1 MNINAKHPRALSL
14 KIREKLVEGFKK
26 GITSQTGLIAHG
38 RGEAYDYLLTEKTHS
53 FAKEAIRA
61 AASYL
66 LLAKKPIL
74 SINGNSAALV
84 ANDFIRIAK
93 LLNCKIEVNLFHY
106 SNLRIKKIEAILKK
120 TERQRVLVSKKKMI
134 LPHIASKRAIVMRE
148 GIGTSDCVFVP
159 LEDGDRCQALT
170 SLGKKVIAV
179 DLNPL
184 SRTAGSATVVIVDN
198 IIRCLPL
205 LYRQIKDLKKK
216 DKKYLLEITDR
227 YNNRKIISKALK
239 TIYAKL
245 MVIKTNEKRK

>member
-66 LLAKKPIL
+66 LLAKKQIL

-93 LLNCKIEVNLFHY
+93 LLNCKI
-106 SNLRIKKIEAILKK
+106 
-120 TERQRVLVSKKKMI
+120 
-134 LPHIASKRAIVMRE
+134 
-148 GIGTSDCVFVP
+148 
-159 LEDGDRCQALT
+159 
-170 SLGKKVIAV
+170 
-179 DLNPL
+179 
-184 SRTAGSATVVIVDN
+184 
-198 IIRCLPL
+198 
-205 LYRQIKDLKKK
+205 
-216 DKKYLLEITDR
+216 
-227 YNNRKIISKALK
+227 
-239 TIYAKL
+239 
-245 MVIKTNEKRK
+245 